1 VSDVTHQAR
10 FLRDHRWAPGRISAY
25 LDGELASPSQA
36 RLERH
41 ADECPECRAVLDSL
55 RRMLGLLAA
64 LPATRPKPAAL
75 EIAAA
80 VRARLHERPHPLSN
94 PESEPLTQFGGSNEA

>member
-25 LDGELASPSQA
+25 LDGELASRSQA

-41 ADECPECRAVLDSL
+41 AEECPECRAVLDSL
-55 RRMLGLLAA
+55 RRMLSLLQGLP
-64 LPATRPKPAAL
+64 PASPKPAAL

-80 VRARLHERPHPLSN
+80 VRARLHERPSR
-94 PESEPLTQFGGSNEA
+94 

>member
-1 VSDVTHQAR
+1 VSDDTHRAR

-25 LDGELASPSQA
+25 LDGELASRSQA

-41 ADECPECRAVLDSL
+41 AAACPECRAVLDSL
-55 RRMLGLLAA
+55 RRMLGLLKT
-64 LPATRPKPAAL
+64 LPPASPKPVAL

-80 VRARLHERPHPLSN
+80 VRARLHERP
-94 PESEPLTQFGGSNEA
+94 TR